1 MKTRLLGILTLSIGC
16 IGISLYAILT
26 MPFYVDGMFASYV
39 LVINLALLV
48 DTIKKDL
55 SHEDNII
62 LFLFPC
68 WDC

>member
-48 DTIKKDL
+48 DTIEKRIK
-55 SHEDNII
+55 S
-62 LFLFPC
+62 
-68 WDC
+68 